1 MSGPLHELEYYYL
14 YRIYVFTMYFDSRYV
29 VDGREIEGIELRD
42 IVKEVMWDKY
52 HVKMHDTKGPFGSMQ
67 NVLPIFMKDSPVAIQ
82 RNEEKDTFHYL
93 RDKAEYKAPNFEK
106 LIKMGLCREKEIGV
120 FISVILIVC

>member
-1 MSGPLHELEYYYL
+1 
-14 YRIYVFTMYFDSRYV
+14 MYFDSRYV

-52 HVKMHDTKGPFGSMQ
+52 NVKMHDTKGPFGSMQ

-106 LIKMGLCREKEIGV
+106 LIKWDYVEKKRLEYSYLLYSSSADKAEV
-120 FISVILIVC
+120 SISWNYKD